1 MTNMIIFVGGP
12 TACGKTTFTTL
23 LNEKIEKSI
32 RYRRYQAFFDIANK
46 QGIPES
52 EVFNQISSEAV
63 DDWFV
68 SVCKELGCVISDVH
82 YAVQLGR
89 NNNTNNNEIDIYR
102 EYVPTISKE
111 LLEKLFESNI
121 KVIAIYLTC
130 APQVCLK
137 RAINRYNKKEKELR
151 IRSLVD
157 AKLES
162 IAEKNEWDNIISFP
176 NVEHLELNTELFTTE
191 ELVNKTLS
199 YLSDNMKKDLQYLVL
214 KRKIN
219 NR

>member
-1 MTNMIIFVGGP
+1 MGGEIKMVNKNINMLGTIFE
-12 TACGKTTFTTL
+12 AREEELAFINEEDKRFMNQDKANRSKKHNF

-111 LLEKLFESNI
+111 LLEKAITYDTFGGEMILEKQKGFDKFIVKMVSKNI
-121 KVIAIYLTC
+121 AQDKEIKILTENIDRFIEKV
-130 APQVCLK
+130 K
-137 RAINRYNKKEKELR
+137 
-151 IRSLVD
+151 
-157 AKLES
+157 
-162 IAEKNEWDNIISFP
+162 
-176 NVEHLELNTELFTTE
+176 
-191 ELVNKTLS
+191 
-199 YLSDNMKKDLQYLVL
+199 
-214 KRKIN
+214 
-219 NR
+219 